1 MIGSTFNFL
10 LLLVSVL
17 LFATQIERAEGIRD
31 NDSEADEYVRQ
42 VIEEDQ
48 DHYYDEYHADES
60 VYQDS
65 YNTNNGEDG
74 GNKEEEEI
82 IDEEQRRRNEEE
94 RVSRE
99 AANRLAEKRE
109 REFQTELD
117 RMDKEEKKKA
127 LKQKK
132 IDGRRVQSVL
142 KAAKHDNLYG
152 ILGIRNWKIF
162 LPPREINI
170 ASLIK
175 FTIPGIIIKETSER
189 DIRKQFRKRAM
200 QIHPDKNK
208 DGRALEAFIVVEN
221 AAAILSDK
229 QQRNIYDEENK
240 LYRSNRLQANQR
252 LMTTTILS
260 AWNAIRRVVKILKT
274 FLGPFFVP
282 VSIVLAM
289 II

>member
-1 MIGSTFNFL
+1 MIGSKFNSL

-17 LFATQIERAEGIRD
+17 LFATQIERAEGMRD

-60 VYQDS
+60 KYQDS
-65 YNTNNGEDG
+65 YNANNREDDD
-74 GNKEEEEI
+74 NEEEEEI

-94 RVSRE
+94 RLSRD

-117 RMDKEEKKKA
+117 RMDEEEKKKA

-142 KAAKHDNLYG
+142 KAAKHNNLYG
-152 ILGIRNWKIF
+152 ILGIRNWNWKI
-162 LPPREINI
+162 PSREINI

-189 DIRKQFRKRAM
+189 DIRKQFRTRAM
-200 QIHPDKNK
+200 QIHPDKNN
-208 DGRALEAFIVVEN
+208 DGRAQEAFIAVEN
-221 AAAILSDK
+221 AASILSDK

-240 LYRSNRLQANQR
+240 LYRSNRLQANKR
-252 LMTTTILS
+252 LMTTTVLS
-260 AWNAIRRVVKILKT
+260 AWNVIRRFVKILKT
-274 FLGPFFVP
+274 LLGPFLIP

>member
-1 MIGSTFNFL
+1 MTGSTFNFL
-10 LLLVSVL
+10 LLLIAVL
-17 LFATQIERAEGIRD
+17 LFATQIQRAEGMRD

-60 VYQDS
+60 VYQEGD
-65 YNTNNGEDG
+65 NEEEEEE
-74 GNKEEEEI
+74 EEEEI
-82 IDEEQRRRNEEE
+82 IDEGQRRRNEEE
-94 RVSRE
+94 RLARE
-99 AANRLAEKRE
+99 AATRLAEKRE
-109 REFQTELD
+109 REFQSELD
-117 RMDKEEKKKA
+117 RMDEEQKKKA

-132 IDGRRVQSVL
+132 IDGRIVQSVL
-142 KAAKHDNLYG
+142 KAAKHNNLYG
-152 ILGIRNWKIF
+152 ILGIRNWKIRI
-162 LPPREINI
+162 PSREINI

-175 FTIPGIIIKETSER
+175 FTIPGISIKETSER
-189 DIRKQFRKRAM
+189 DIRKQFRTRAM

-208 DGRALEAFIVVEN
+208 DGRAQEAFIAVEN

-240 LYRSNRLQANQR
+240 LYRSNRLQANRR
-252 LMTTTILS
+252 LMTTIILS
-260 AWNAIRRVVKILKT
+260 AWNVIRRVVKILKT